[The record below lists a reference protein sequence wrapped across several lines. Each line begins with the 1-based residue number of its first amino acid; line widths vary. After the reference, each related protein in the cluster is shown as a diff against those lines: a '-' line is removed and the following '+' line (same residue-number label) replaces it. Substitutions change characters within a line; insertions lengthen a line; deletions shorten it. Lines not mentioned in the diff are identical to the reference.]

1 MLGSEWC
8 GHSREGPTYTSA
20 GTNADKYIKVGSDD
34 ILKKIVDHVMVKFGT
49 RAIVEKLL
57 HHGSTNLNE
66 SSHNTQNSITPGG
79 KRSNMAQAGVY
90 TTCMFN
96 AASSTNLENSY
107 RQRIVEKLNLHVP
120 HSMKVVDKWLD
131 GERRTKTL
139 TRRRG

>member
-1 MLGSEWC
+1 
-8 GHSREGPTYTSA
+8 
-20 GTNADKYIKVGSDD
+20 
-34 ILKKIVDHVMVKFGT
+34 MVKFGT

-96 AASSTNLENSY
+96 AASSTNLGNSY
-107 RQRIVEKLNLHVP
+107 RQRRVEKLNLHVP

-131 GERRTKTL
+131 GERRIKTVTKAKRVTKRKRKSRNDMIDNSKRMKSL
-139 TRRRG
+139 AKFHSYTSGV